1 MRKSAPKNRRVVVT
15 GIGCLTPVGHGKD
28 AFFSA
33 LLKGESGIAP
43 ITKFPTEGYTT
54 TIAGELKDFR
64 AEDFME
70 KKAARRMDSVSRY
83 AVAASRMAWE
93 DSGLSADAYDPY
105 RCGTI
110 LGTGIGGIE
119 TFEEGEGVLL
129 SRGPSRVSPFVIPML
144 IPNMVSGMVSI
155 DLNLK
160 GSSMSVSTAC
170 SSGTHAIGEAYRM
183 IRYGYLDMA
192 VTGGAEAPIS
202 PLALSGFGAMKA
214 MSTRNEEPTRAVR
227 PFDATRDGF
236 VMGEGAGVVIL
247 ESLESATA
255 RGAHIYG
262 EVLGYGSTSDAFHM
276 TAPDEEGRGA
286 CKAMQLAVEE
296 AEIELTDVDYI
307 NAHGTSTPLNDR
319 IETRAIR
326 DAFGEHANKLAIS
339 STKSMT
345 GHLLGAAGGI
355 EAIAS
360 LLTIESG
367 IIPPTINYENPDPDC
382 DLFYT
387 PNEAVERTVRY
398 ALSNTLGF
406 GGHNGTLAFG
416 KVE

>member
-15 GIGCLTPVGHGKD
+15 GIGCLTPIGHGKD

-33 LLKGESGIAP
+33 LLRGESGIGP
-43 ITKFPTEGYTT
+43 ITKFSTEGYTT

-93 DSGLSADAYDPY
+93 DSGLSADVYDPY

-119 TFEEGEGVLL
+119 TFEEGESVLL

-155 DLNLK
+155 DLDLK

-214 MSTRNEEPTRAVR
+214 MSTRNDEPTRAVR

-247 ESLESATA
+247 ESLETALA

-286 CKAMQLAVEE
+286 CRAMQLAVEE
-296 AEIELTDVDYI
+296 AEIDRRDVDYI

-319 IETRAIR
+319 IETRAIH
-326 DAFGEHANKLAIS
+326 DAFGEHAKELAIS

-360 LLTIESG
+360 ILTIESG
-367 IIPPTINYENPDPDC
+367 KIPPTINYENPDPDC

-387 PNEAVERTVRY
+387 PNEAIERTVRY